1 MGRITGAQYRS
12 LARLSPCH
20 ARATCVL
27 PMGGAAVG
35 YNFARMVD
43 EVANSAPERLAVL
56 CVDQHGVEEH
66 LDYQTLRQ
74 KTNRLASGLSRLGLQ
89 RGQRVLVLLP
99 RGIDAYIVYLALL
112 KLGTTVLPGS
122 EMLRSGDVRYRVHHA
137 EVTAVIVHHTLTSVV
152 DEIRTELPNLSHFLV
167 VGRDTVDWVSL
178 DSVYELGSAT
188 DFYNETQDEDT
199 LFLSYTSGTTGG
211 PKGVIHA
218 YSWPREHLAV
228 AGTYWFDT
236 KPGEVAWATA
246 GPGWAKW
253 VWSPFVSI
261 LGNGATAFVYKG
273 RFAPEAYL
281 QLLEKYKIDVLCA
294 TPTEYRLMAK
304 VHDLAHFK
312 VALRSAVSAGE
323 PLNREVIDTF
333 RREFGVTVRDGYGQ
347 TENSL
352 LVGTLQDMEVKPG
365 SMGKP
370 FPGMRVAIV
379 DEDGQEVAVG
389 EVGHIAVH
397 RTFPALFRGYLNDTE
412 RTARAYR
419 GDWYITGDKGRMD
432 EDGYFWFEGRSDDII
447 ISAGY
452 TIGPF
457 EVEDALVK
465 HPKVAECAVVAS
477 PDAQRGHIVKAFVIL
492 RNPGDAADP
501 NLVLEL
507 QEHVKN
513 VTAPYKYPRAI
524 EFVEAL
530 PKTTSGK
537 IRRIELRDMEK
548 AKES

>member
-1 MGRITGAQYRS
+1 M
-12 LARLSPCH
+12 
-20 ARATCVL
+20 
-27 PMGGAAVG
+27 G

-43 EVANSAPERLAVL
+43 EVAHSAPDRLAVL
-56 CVDQHGVEEH
+56 CVEQDGTEQR
-66 LDYQTLRQ
+66 LDYQTLRRQ
-74 KTNRLASGLSRLGLQ
+74 TNRFASGLARLGVG

-99 RGIDAYIVYLALL
+99 RGTDAYVVYLALL
-112 KLGTTVLPGS
+112 KLGTTILPGS
-122 EMLRSGDVRYRVHHA
+122 EMLRPSDVRYRVHHA
-137 EVTAVIVHHTLTSVV
+137 DVTTVIVHHTLTHVV
-152 DEIRTELPNLSHFLV
+152 DEIRGECKTLSHFFS
-167 VGRDTVDWVSL
+167 VGGERPDWVRA
-178 DSVYELGSAT
+178 DSVFELGSEV
-188 DFYNETQDEDT
+188 DYYNETKDDD
-199 LFLSYTSGTTGG
+199 LAFLSYTSGTTGG
-211 PKGVIHA
+211 PKGVIHS
-218 YSWPREHLAV
+218 YLWPREHLKV
-228 AGTYWFDT
+228 AGTYWFDAQ
-236 KPGEVAWATA
+236 PGEVAWATA

-273 RFAPEAYL
+273 RFQPETYL
-281 QLLEKYKIDVLCA
+281 QLLEKYKIGLLCS

-304 VHDLAHFK
+304 VDDLGRYK
-312 VALRSAVSAGE
+312 LSLRSAASAGE

-333 RREFGVTVRDGYGQ
+333 RREFAVTVRDGYGQ

-352 LVGTLQDMEVKPG
+352 LVGTLRNMEVKPG

-379 DEDGQEVAVG
+379 DDDGNELAVG

-397 RTFPALFRGYLNDTE
+397 KSFPALFKGYLNDPE

-419 GDWYITGDKGRMD
+419 GEWYVTGDKGRMD
-432 EDGYFWFEGRSDDII
+432 EDGYFWFEGRTDDII

-477 PDAQRGHIVKAFVIL
+477 PDEERGHIVKAFVIL
-492 RNPGDAADP
+492 RNPADAANP
-501 NLVLEL
+501 GLVEEL
-507 QEHVKN
+507 QEHVKR

-524 EFVEAL
+524 EFVESL

-537 IRRIELRDMEK
+537 IRRIELRDREDK
-548 AKES
+548 R

>member
-1 MGRITGAQYRS
+1 M
-12 LARLSPCH
+12 
-20 ARATCVL
+20 
-27 PMGGAAVG
+27 G
-35 YNFARMVD
+35 YNFAQVVD
-43 EVANSAPERLAVL
+43 LVADSAPERLAIL
-56 CVDQHGVEEH
+56 CVEQNGQEQWM
-66 LDYQTLRQ
+66 DYQTLRRQ
-74 KTNRLASGLSRLGLQ
+74 TNRLASGLSKLGFT
-89 RGQRVLVLLP
+89 RGQRVVVLLP
-99 RGIDAYIVYLALL
+99 RGIDAYVVYLSLL
-112 KLGTTVLPGS
+112 KLGATVMPGS
-122 EMLRSGDVRYRVHHA
+122 EMLRAGDVRYRIKHA
-137 EVTAVIVHHTLTSVV
+137 EASAVIAHHSLTPVV
-152 DEIRTELPNLSHFLV
+152 DEIRSEMTSLSHFVV
-167 VGRDTVDWVSL
+167 VGEDRADWVNWS
-178 DSVYELGSAT
+178 SVLEAGNEA
-188 DFYNETQDEDT
+188 DFYNDSADEDIA
-199 LFLSYTSGTTGG
+199 FLSYTSGTTGG
-211 PKGVIHA
+211 PKGVVHSYA
-218 YSWPREHLAV
+218 WPREHLAV
-228 AGTYWFDT
+228 AGTYWFDAQ
-236 KPGEVAWATA
+236 PGEIAWATA

-253 VWSPFVSI
+253 VWSPFVAI

-273 RFAPEAYL
+273 RFSPEAYL
-281 QLLEKYKIDVLCA
+281 QLMEKYRIGLLCS

-304 VHDLAHFK
+304 VHDLHRFQLS
-312 VALRSAVSAGE
+312 LRSAVSAGE

-333 RREFGVTVRDGYGQ
+333 RREFQVTVRDGYGQ

-379 DEDGQEVAVG
+379 DDEGQELQVG

-397 RTFPALFRGYLNDTE
+397 RTFPALFKGYLNDAE
-412 RTARAYR
+412 KTARAYR
-419 GDWYITGDKGRMD
+419 GEWYVTGDKGRLD

-477 PDAQRGHIVKAFVIL
+477 PDAERGHIVKAFVIL
-492 RNPGDAADP
+492 RNPEEANDP
-501 NLVLEL
+501 NLVSDL

-524 EFVEAL
+524 EFVESL

-537 IRRIELRDMEK
+537 IRRIELRALED
-548 AKES
+548 AKQD